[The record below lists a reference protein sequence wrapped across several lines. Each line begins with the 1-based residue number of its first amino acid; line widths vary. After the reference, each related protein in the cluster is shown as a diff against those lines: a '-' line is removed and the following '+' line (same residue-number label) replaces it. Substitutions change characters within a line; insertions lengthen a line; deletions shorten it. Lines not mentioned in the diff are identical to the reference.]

1 MEFIYVILTNK
12 QIKLLVLVGLFLKKY
27 NKIEIRMMLT
37 WDEKVDGVWW
47 KESTPD
53 AMHL

>member
-1 MEFIYVILTNK
+1 MVI
-12 QIKLLVLVGLFLKKY
+12 FFKKD
-27 NKIEIRMMLT
+27 NKIEIGMTLI